1 MRHYTVYQPPKMLK
15 RKRYFVKS
23 DGLLGFDWSLDW
35 NKKPKVTELLDK
47 TKKKIRSAYANIS
60 ILK

>member
-1 MRHYTVYQPPKMLK
+1 MLK